1 MIIIQMAGG
10 LGNQMFQYALYKQ
23 LTGMRKTVKMDDE
36 AGFREDAQR
45 NPALAAFGIAYER
58 ASRQEIEEM
67 TDSSMAF
74 TARVRRK
81 LFGRQR
87 RAYFE
92 ENKCFQPKIFDWD
105 DIYLEGYWQSEKYFR
120 DVGNLLKK
128 EFSLESVRRNRDNG
142 YGLSEEAE
150 RYLNRIEQGES
161 VSVHV
166 RRGDYLLPQNQDLFG
181 NICTDM
187 YYENAVKKMME
198 SRPDCTFYLFTNDN
212 QWAAER
218 LRERKDFPI
227 VLVELPGNRDY
238 ETLMLM
244 SRCRHNILANSSFSW
259 WASYL
264 NDNPDKQ
271 VIAPAEW
278 MNGWDCSEIYRA
290 DMIRI
295 GAGISEAAQ

>member
-161 VSVHV
+161 VSIHV

-264 NDNPDKQ
+264 NQNPGKT
-271 VIAPAEW
+271 VLAPPKW
-278 MNGWDCSEIYRA
+278 LNGWDCQDFYRE
-290 DMIRI
+290 DMRKV
-295 GAGISEAAQ
+295 SVTP

>member
-1 MIIIQMAGG
+1 
-10 LGNQMFQYALYKQ
+10 
-23 LTGMRKTVKMDDE
+23 
-36 AGFREDAQR
+36 
-45 NPALAAFGIAYER
+45 
-58 ASRQEIEEM
+58 
-67 TDSSMAF
+67 
-74 TARVRRK
+74 
-81 LFGRQR
+81 
-87 RAYFE
+87 
-92 ENKCFQPKIFDWD
+92 
-105 DIYLEGYWQSEKYFR
+105 
-120 DVGNLLKK
+120 
-128 EFSLESVRRNRDNG
+128 
-142 YGLSEEAE
+142 
-150 RYLNRIEQGES
+150 
-161 VSVHV
+161 
-166 RRGDYLLPQNQDLFG
+166 
-181 NICTDM
+181 M

-278 MNGWDCSEIYRA
+278 MNGWDCSDIYRA